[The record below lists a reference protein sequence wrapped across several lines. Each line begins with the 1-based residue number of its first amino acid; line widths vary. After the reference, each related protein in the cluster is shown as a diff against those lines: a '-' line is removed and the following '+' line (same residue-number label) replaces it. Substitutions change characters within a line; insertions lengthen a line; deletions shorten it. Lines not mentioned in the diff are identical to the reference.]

1 MCHRRCKTLSP
12 EQSLSIGEALKDL
25 IADLFSLE
33 NHEYL
38 ATVNLNVATTYP
50 FCQGNPLRVIAEKVL
65 NFLSVN
71 FPRHAKSKA
80 TPQDDSKATLSPKI
94 APDEAWLFFDQ
105 EASVLH
111 NKVEKFFILLH
122 L

>member
-1 MCHRRCKTLSP
+1 MGLND
-12 EQSLSIGEALKDL
+12 SIDA
-25 IADLFSLE
+25 
-33 NHEYL
+33 
-38 ATVNLNVATTYP
+38 
-50 FCQGNPLRVIAEKVL
+50 Q
-65 NFLSVN
+65 
-71 FPRHAKSKA
+71 
-80 TPQDDSKATLSPKI
+80 I

>member
-1 MCHRRCKTLSP
+1 MGIL
-12 EQSLSIGEALKDL
+12 DL

-65 NFLSVN
+65 
-71 FPRHAKSKA
+71 PRLN
-80 TPQDDSKATLSPKI
+80 TRVVVVL
-94 APDEAWLFFDQ
+94 LFIKPR
-105 EASVLH
+105 E
-111 NKVEKFFILLH
+111 
-122 L
+122 